1 MKKEFE
7 VKDLGKTNLC
17 LGLELEHKEK
27 RILVHHSAYTERLL
41 RRFNMDKAHPLST
54 PMVVR
59 SLEPEKDQ
67 FRPKEQDE
75 EILGPEVPY
84 LNAIGGL
91 MYLAQCTRPDIAFAV
106 NLLARYSSE
115 PTRRHW
121 NGVKHIFR
129 YLRGTIDL
137 GLFYSK
143 ETTNS
148 GLVGYAD
155 AGYKSDPHKARSQ
168 TGYLFCYN
176 NTAISWRSTKQTL
189 VATSTNHSEI
199 ISLYEAGRECVW
211 LRSVIAHIQGS
222 CGLKPVVD
230 SPTIIYEDNAACIA
244 QVKGGYIKG
253 DKTKHISPKF
263 FYTHELQENRQVDVK
278 QIRSTE
284 NLADLFTKSLPTS
297 TFEKLV
303 YGIGMR
309 RASKMQD

>member
-1 MKKEFE
+1 M
-7 VKDLGKTNLC
+7 DL
-17 LGLELEHKEK
+17 
-27 RILVHHSAYTERLL
+27 
-41 RRFNMDKAHPLST
+41 
-54 PMVVR
+54 
-59 SLEPEKDQ
+59 
-67 FRPKEQDE
+67 FRPKEFNE

-84 LNAIGGL
+84 LNAIRAL

-106 NLLARYSSE
+106 NVLARYSSE

-129 YLRGTIDL
+129 YLRGTADL

-143 ETTNS
+143 NATNQ

-155 AGYKSDPHKARSQ
+155 AGYRSDPHKARSQ

-176 NTAISWRSTKQTL
+176 GAGISWRSTKQTL
-189 VATSTNHSEI
+189 VATSSNHSEI
-199 ISLYEAGRECVW
+199 IALYEAGRECIW
-211 LRSVIAHIQGS
+211 LRSVISHIQNS
-222 CGLKPVVD
+222 CQLHPVTA

-244 QVKGGYIKG
+244 QTRGGYIKG
-253 DKTKHISPKF
+253 DRTKHISPKF
-263 FYTHELQENRQVDVK
+263 VHTHELQKNGEIDVRQV
-278 QIRSTE
+278 RSCD

-309 RASKMQD
+309 RANMKQD